1 MLEFYTQSHIFR
13 KGMQIKDF
21 FRLTKAYISLP
32 ATCAKINVTRN
43 PKEITTTTTK
53 SHRKLDLNNRIN
65 NSRNSNCIDRYKNIY
80 DF

>member
-1 MLEFYTQSHIFR
+1 MLEFYTQLYIFR

-21 FRLTKAYISLP
+21 FRLTKAQISLP

-43 PKEITTTTTK
+43 PKEITKKKK

-65 NSRNSNCIDRYKNIY
+65 SSRNSNCIDRYKNIY